1 MENCDWRSAGGVQ
14 STDAFEK
21 ATMADRAHLND
32 TIDVEDDEMILEDEV
47 TEEYDLGDMP
57 EEDDDDMDVGDEDEA
72 DITAEVVDDARL
84 VFRGHTGP
92 VYAMAIHP
100 LDKSI
105 VLSGGG
111 DDVGLIWSMD
121 DLSIKHVLKGHE
133 DSVVAVGFSFDG
145 TLAATGGY
153 DGVVKIWV
161 VQTGALLH
169 TLDGPSQEIEW
180 IKWHAKGNVVL
191 AGSGDGT
198 AWMWLAATGEC
209 MHVFAGHE
217 DSITCGSFTGSGKMI
232 VTGSADAT
240 VRLWNPKTGECV
252 HVFRGQDFH
261 EGPICDVVCH
271 PKQPVM
277 ISCAQDG
284 TARLLQ
290 IQAKRQLA
298 ILAHGTNEAT
308 RGTVADD
315 EGEGLVNSVECA
327 GFCNTLNWC
336 ATGDLGG
343 ELRIWDLATY
353 QCRHVCRHDSV
364 GVIKLQWHPTE
375 PFVYTVTTDGMIHV
389 WDARNGQLQ
398 KRLSGHQE
406 MILDMEFVVRNGVPL
421 DVVTASEDETVRI
434 FSLS

>member
-1 MENCDWRSAGGVQ
+1 
-14 STDAFEK
+14 
-21 ATMADRAHLND
+21 MADRAHLND

-47 TEEYDLGDMP
+47 TEEYDLGDMQ

-389 WDARNGQLQ
+389 WDARNGQLE

-406 MILDMEFVVRNGVPL
+406 MILEMEFVVRNGVPL

-434 FSLS
+434 FSLN

>member
-406 MILDMEFVVRNGVPL
+406 MILEMEFVVRNGVPL

-434 FSLS
+434 FSLN